1 MLIFDLVLQSGD
13 QVMRNGQTTAAHSAQ
28 GNPAIATDIF
38 GSIDERHSPIRSLG
52 KHEML
57 FSEGEKGGRYYEVLE
72 GVICSYR
79 ILHDGRRQI
88 MSFNYPGDIV
98 GIGHEVECKSS
109 CEAVNEAKVRCIP
122 AVTLQKSIETRPEIA
137 RKLLKVATIEL
148 ANMHDHFVLV
158 GRKSA
163 PEKIAS
169 FLLALARRE
178 NSDNNQITFQL
189 PMTRTDIADF
199 LGMTIETVS
208 RRLTALR
215 KLGVIDLPQTN
226 TVHVRDM
233 MRLEDLAEGD
243 DEGW

>member
-1 MLIFDLVLQSGD
+1 MQSASMTARQPHQDKVPLPAVTGVRIFDDIDDRQS
-13 QVMRNGQTTAAHSAQ
+13 
-28 GNPAIATDIF
+28 PAKRLA
-38 GSIDERHSPIRSLG
+38 

-57 FSEGEKGGRYYEVLE
+57 FGEGDKGGRYYEVLE
-72 GVICSYR
+72 GVLCSFR
-79 ILHDGRRQI
+79 ILQDGRRQI
-88 MSFNYPGDIV
+88 LSFNYPGDIV
-98 GIGHEVECKSS
+98 GIGHEVECKCS
-109 CEAVNEAKVRCIP
+109 CEAVSDARVKCVP
-122 AVTLQKSIETRPEIA
+122 AAALERSIETQPEIA
-137 RKLLKVATIEL
+137 RKLLKAATIEI
-148 ANMHDHFVLV
+148 ASMHDHFVLV

-178 NSDNNQITFQL
+178 DSDNNEVTVQL

-208 RRLTALR
+208 RRFTVLR
-215 KLGVIDLPQTN
+215 KTGVIDLPQTN

>member
-1 MLIFDLVLQSGD
+1 MQSSA
-13 QVMRNGQTTAAHSAQ
+13 TTAIDQ
-28 GNPAIATDIF
+28 IEVNPAITTLVERGVFSDIDNRR
-38 GSIDERHSPIRSLG
+38 SSTRSLA

-57 FSEGEKGGRYYEVLE
+57 FGEGDKGGGYYEVLE
-72 GVICSYR
+72 GVVCSLR

-88 MSFNYPGDIV
+88 LSFNFPGDIV
-98 GIGHEVECKSS
+98 GIGHEVECKCS
-109 CEAVNEAKVRCIP
+109 CEAVCAALVRCIP
-122 AVTLQKSIETRPEIA
+122 ATTLQRSIETRPEIA
-137 RKLLKVATIEL
+137 RKLLKAATIEL
-148 ANMHDHFVLV
+148 AIMHDHFVLV

-163 PEKIAS
+163 TEKIAS

-178 NSDNNQITFQL
+178 NSDNREVTFQL

-208 RRLTALR
+208 RRFTALR

>member
-1 MLIFDLVLQSGD
+1 MQNA
-13 QVMRNGQTTAAHSAQ
+13 QATTARRKQ
-28 GNPAIATDIF
+28 GSPAIAAITGFEFLD
-38 GSIDERHSPIRSLG
+38 GIDDRQSPVRRVG

-57 FSEGEKGGRYYEVLE
+57 FGEGDKGGRYYEVLE
-72 GVICSYR
+72 GVLCSFR

-88 MSFNYPGDIV
+88 LSFNYPGDIV
-98 GIGHEVECKSS
+98 GIGHEIEYKCS
-109 CEAVNEAKVRCIP
+109 CEAVSEARVRCIP
-122 AVTLQKSIETRPEIA
+122 AATVQRSIETRPEIA

-148 ANMHDHFVLV
+148 ASMHDHFVLV

-163 PEKIAS
+163 TEKLAS

-178 NSDNNQITFQL
+178 AGKDGDAVTFQL

-208 RRLTALR
+208 RRFTALR
-215 KLGVIDLPQTN
+215 KMGVIDLPQTT

-233 MRLEDLAEGD
+233 LRLEDLAEGD

>member
-1 MLIFDLVLQSGD
+1 MQSSAK
-13 QVMRNGQTTAAHSAQ
+13 TATQRSR
-28 GNPAIATDIF
+28 GGPAITTITGMF
-38 GSIDERHSPIRSLG
+38 RGIDDRQSPIRSLD

-57 FSEGEKGGRYYEVLE
+57 FGEGDKGGRYYEVLE
-72 GVICSYR
+72 GVVCSYR

-88 MSFNYPGDIV
+88 LSFNYPGDVV
-98 GIGHEVECKSS
+98 GIGHEIEYKCS
-109 CEAVNEAKVRCIP
+109 CEAVSDAKVRCI
-122 AVTLQKSIETRPEIA
+122 AAATLQRSMETRPEIA

-148 ANMHDHFVLV
+148 ASMHDHFVLV

-178 NSDNNQITFQL
+178 DSDKNEVAFQL

-208 RRLTALR
+208 RRFTALR
-215 KLGVIDLPQTN
+215 KMGVIDLPQTN

-233 MRLEDLAEGD
+233 VRLEDMAEGD
-243 DEGW
+243 EEG

>member
-1 MLIFDLVLQSGD
+1 MQNASAKALQSSQRHPPISTSAAIDIFDGIDDRQSPVRRLD
-13 QVMRNGQTTAAHSAQ
+13 
-28 GNPAIATDIF
+28 
-38 GSIDERHSPIRSLG
+38 

-57 FSEGEKGGRYYEVLE
+57 FGEGDRGGRYYEVLE
-72 GVICSYR
+72 GVLCSFR

-88 MSFNYPGDIV
+88 LSFNYPGDIV
-98 GIGHEVECKSS
+98 GIGHEIEYKCG
-109 CEAVNEAKVRCIP
+109 CEAVSDCKVRCIP
-122 AVTLQKSIETRPEIA
+122 AATLQRSIKTRPEIA
-137 RKLLKVATIEL
+137 HKLLKVATIEL
-148 ANMHDHFVLV
+148 ASMHDHFVLV

-163 PEKIAS
+163 TEKLAS

-178 NSDNNQITFQL
+178 TSGDADEVTFQL

-208 RRLTALR
+208 RRFTALR
-215 KLGVIDLPQTN
+215 KMGVIDLPQTT

-233 MRLEDLAEGD
+233 LQLEDLAEGD

>member
-1 MLIFDLVLQSGD
+1 MQNA
-13 QVMRNGQTTAAHSAQ
+13 QATTARRKQ
-28 GNPAIATDIF
+28 GSPAIAAITGIEFLD
-38 GSIDERHSPIRSLG
+38 GIDDRQSPVRRVG

-57 FSEGEKGGRYYEVLE
+57 FGEGDKGGRYYEVLE
-72 GVICSYR
+72 GVLCSFR

-88 MSFNYPGDIV
+88 LSFNYPGDIV
-98 GIGHEVECKSS
+98 GIGQEIEYRCS
-109 CEAVNEAKVRCIP
+109 CEAVSEARVRCIP
-122 AVTLQKSIETRPEIA
+122 AATVQRSIETRPEIA

-148 ANMHDHFVLV
+148 ASMHDHFVLV

-163 PEKIAS
+163 TEKLAS

-178 NSDNNQITFQL
+178 AGKDGDAVTFQL

-208 RRLTALR
+208 RRFTALR
-215 KLGVIDLPQTN
+215 KMGVIDLPQTT

-233 MRLEDLAEGD
+233 LRLEDLAEGD